1 MGLNWKTIPDDMQA
15 FIEAQKLFF
24 VATAPQDGRVNLSPK
39 GLDTL
44 RILDDRTVVY
54 LDLTGSGNETAAH
67 VTENGRMT
75 MMFCAFNGEAMT
87 LRLYGRA
94 ELIRPD
100 HPEWDTLLALFPIF
114 PGTRQIF
121 RLNVDAVAT
130 SCGWSIPV
138 VGEMAERSELVDW
151 ARSKG
156 EEGLEAY
163 RLANNV
169 VSIDGL
175 STGYVSDDF

>member
-1 MGLNWKTIPDDMQA
+1 MGLNWKEIPPDIRS
-15 FIEAQKLFF
+15 FIEEQKLFF
-24 VATAPQDGRVNLSPK
+24 VATAPMDGRVNLSPK

-44 RILDDRTVVY
+44 RVLDARTVTY

-75 MMFCAFNGEAMT
+75 MLFCAFTGEAMT
-87 LRLYGRA
+87 LRLYGKA
-94 ELIRPD
+94 DLLRPD
-100 HPEWDTLLALFPIF
+100 HPEWETMLALFPRL

-121 RLNVDAVAT
+121 RLHVKSVAT

-138 VGEMAERSELVDW
+138 IGEMQERNELIEWAET
-151 ARSKG
+151 KG
-156 EEGLEAY
+156 EDNLEAY
-163 RLANNV
+163 RLSNNV

>member
-1 MGLNWKTIPDDMQA
+1 MGLGWRTIPDDMRA

-24 VATAPQDGRVNLSPK
+24 VATAPRDGRVNLSPK

-44 RILDDRTVVY
+44 RVLDERTVTY

-75 MMFCAFNGEAMT
+75 MMFCAFSGAPMT
-87 LRLYGRA
+87 LRLYGKA
-94 ELIRPD
+94 ELIRPE
-100 HPEWDTLLALFPIF
+100 HAEWKGLRPLFPDL

-121 RLNVDAVAT
+121 QLKVESVAT

-138 VGEMAERSELVDW
+138 ASGMRERDELVKW
-151 ARSKG
+151 AGAQSND
-156 EEGLEAY
+156 EIEAY

>member
-1 MGLNWKTIPDDMQA
+1 MGLSWRTIPDDMRT
-15 FIEAQKLFF
+15 FIERQKLFF
-24 VATAPQDGRVNLSPK
+24 VATAPADGRVNLSPK

-44 RILDDRTVVY
+44 RVLDERTVVY

-75 MMFCAFNGEAMT
+75 MMFCAFDGEALT

-100 HPEWDTLLALFPIF
+100 HPEWPALLGLFPEIV
-114 PGTRQIF
+114 GTRQIF
-121 RLNVDAVAT
+121 RLGVDAVAT
-130 SCGWSIPV
+130 SCGWSVPV
-138 VGEMAERSELVDW
+138 FRIEHERDELVQW
-151 ARSKG
+151 AGGQSAD
-156 EEGLEAY
+156 ELEAY

-175 STGYVSDDF
+175 STGYASDDF

>member
-1 MGLNWKTIPDDMQA
+1 MGLGWRTIPDDMRA

-44 RILDDRTVVY
+44 RVLDERTVTY

-75 MMFCAFNGEAMT
+75 MMFCAFSGPPMT

-100 HPEWDTLLALFPIF
+100 HVEWESLRPLFPDL

-121 RLNVDAVAT
+121 RLTVESVAT

-138 VGEMAERSELVDW
+138 VSEMQERDELVKW
-151 ARSKG
+151 AGSQSSD
-156 EEGLEAY
+156 EIEAY

>member
-1 MGLNWKTIPDDMQA
+1 MGLGWRTIPDDMRA

-24 VATAPQDGRVNLSPK
+24 VATAPSDGRVNLSPK

-44 RILDDRTVVY
+44 RILDERTVAY

-75 MMFCAFNGEAMT
+75 MMFCAFSGQAMT
-87 LRLYGRA
+87 LRLYGKA

-100 HPEWDTLLALFPIF
+100 HPEWETLRPLFPDL
-114 PGTRQIF
+114 PGVRQIF
-121 RLNVDAVAT
+121 RLKVDSAAT

-138 VGEMAERSELVDW
+138 VGEMQERDELVKW
-151 ARSKG
+151 ADAQS
-156 EEGLEAY
+156 EDEIEAY